1 MAEFVIKLADE
12 RGRVQEQVQTAATAE
27 ELRARFAHAG
37 YHVFSVRARSGF
49 AGLSR
54 RKVKLE
60 PFLIFNQQFLTLIKA
75 GLPIL
80 GSLVM
85 LAKNQKNAHFAAQ
98 LEDVANR
105 VKTGESLSAAFEA
118 QTGFPVM
125 YTTTLLAGE
134 RSGNLQE
141 VLERYVS
148 FQRIS
153 LTFRK
158 KLITSLI
165 YPCVLLVLVFA
176 LMFFMFAVVI
186 PQFGKLYEQLGS
198 KLPWITTDLLN
209 FGEWLNRNLLWI
221 GITILVVG
229 GAFYRFASTER
240 GKDIIDRVRIGL
252 PVFGK
257 IWLKY
262 QVALFA
268 RTLSTLLTGGLSLV
282 PSLETAA
289 RSISS
294 RRVSKAVFSSI
305 STVREGKSLAE
316 SLENTGVFP
325 DLAAEMITVGEQT
338 GALPAMLNSVSEFF
352 EEDVAA
358 ALTAALALLSHSS
371 SSSWASWWSLFSSHS
386 TCPSFLWVRQA
397 QERKPPWQMY
407 SQFRSPQRRTNGP
420 RPKPWR
426 TVIAPNSLTSK
437 TSRSSTTCSAPS
449 PSSSCS
455 ATTSCPSSS
464 STTRSSSPSAIPRAS
479 WSSTKSPASSRTAS
493 SPASPPLSQITDLL
507 KKTEQSQRVL
517 DEASEGLTFDVLTGD
532 ENSDENISIEKL
544 TSEEDISPIIAWSTP
559 PSSPLSSAA
568 LPTFTSKPTTIPSS
582 SSTASTASSRP
593 PWRPSPA
600 STTPPSFPASR
611 S

>member
-27 ELRARFAHAG
+27 ELRARFSHAG
-37 YHVFSVRARSGF
+37 YHVFSVKARSGF
-49 AGLSR
+49 AGMSR

-80 GSLVM
+80 GSLLM
-85 LAKNQKNAHFAAQ
+85 LAKNQKNTHFAAQ

-118 QTGFPVM
+118 QTGFPIM

-165 YPCVLLVLVFA
+165 YPSVLLVLVFA

-198 KLPWITTDLLN
+198 KLPWITTDLLG
-209 FGEWLNRNLLWI
+209 FGQWLNHNLPWI
-221 GITILVVG
+221 GLTILVVG
-229 GAFYRFASTER
+229 LAFYRFASTER

-294 RRVSKAVFSSI
+294 RRVSQAVFSSI
-305 STVREGKSLAE
+305 GTVREGKSLAE

-358 ALTAALALLSHSS
+358 ALTASLAL
-371 SSSWASWWSLFSSHS
+371 
-386 TCPSFLWVRQA
+386 
-397 QERKPPWQMY
+397 
-407 SQFRSPQRRTNGP
+407 
-420 RPKPWR
+420 
-426 TVIAPNSLTSK
+426 
-437 TSRSSTTCSAPS
+437 
-449 PSSSCS
+449 
-455 ATTSCPSSS
+455 
-464 STTRSSSPSAIPRAS
+464 
-479 WSSTKSPASSRTAS
+479 
-493 SPASPPLSQITDLL
+493 
-507 KKTEQSQRVL
+507 
-517 DEASEGLTFDVLTGD
+517 
-532 ENSDENISIEKL
+532 IE
-544 TSEEDISPIIAWSTP
+544 PIILIIMGVVVVVILIS
-559 PSSPLSSAA
+559 LY
-568 LPTFTSKPTTIPSS
+568 LPIFSLGATG
-582 SSTASTASSRP
+582 ASTG
-593 PWRPSPA
+593 
-600 STTPPSFPASR
+600 
-611 S
+611 